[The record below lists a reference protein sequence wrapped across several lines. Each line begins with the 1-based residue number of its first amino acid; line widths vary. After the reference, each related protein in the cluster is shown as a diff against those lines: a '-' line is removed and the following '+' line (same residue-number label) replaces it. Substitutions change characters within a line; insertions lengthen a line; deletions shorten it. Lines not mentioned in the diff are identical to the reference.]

1 MKKDVVPD
9 PGKTAVLEAELECYR
24 SQFTSS
30 AELYACREISLLS
43 EDHRG

>member
-1 MKKDVVPD
+1 MEGDVVPD

-24 SQFTSS
+24 SRFDSS
-30 AELYACREISLLS
+30 VELYACREISLLS